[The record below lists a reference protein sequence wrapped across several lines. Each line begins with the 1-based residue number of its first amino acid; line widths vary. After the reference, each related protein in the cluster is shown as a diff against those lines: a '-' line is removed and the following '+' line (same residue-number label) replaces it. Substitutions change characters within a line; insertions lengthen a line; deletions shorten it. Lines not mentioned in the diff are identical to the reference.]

1 MLLLANGEFS
11 NFCFEFKFVEDF
23 ESKFDAVA
31 LGLVAVFDEVA
42 VDDGDADELD
52 EESSKLKYSK
62 CNHSICSFVSEA
74 SVDEFVFDRGFDW
87 FMWRFFDDR

>member
-1 MLLLANGEFS
+1 LLLANGEFS

>member
-31 LGLVAVFDEVA
+31 LVLVAVFDEVA